1 MKRIDNYILE
11 KLVIDANV
19 KCSCMDKYDEDDIV
33 LLAFYTHKYRDIV
46 KEDDITFNIGKIIKL
61 DKENKKIRLA
71 GYSELDKD
79 FYVTDNIDKV
89 SDNYKYLYRNNY
101 VDEDTKEGQM
111 ETLIIPQDEV
121 LSFLDMVE
129 KEKRLDFGKYITKNN
144 YDVTL
149 IYSNK
154 DDKVINER
162 IDKFKR
168 IFNEKTK

>member
-1 MKRIDNYILE
+1 MKKITDYIIE

-19 KCSCMDKYDEDDIV
+19 KRSCMYKYNEDDIV

-46 KEDDITFNIGKIIKL
+46 KEDDITFNIGKIIKF
-61 DKENKKIRLA
+61 DKENKKIHLA
-71 GYSELDKD
+71 GYSELDKN
-79 FYVTDNIDKV
+79 FYVTDHIDKV

-101 VDEDTKEGQM
+101 AHEDTKEGQI
-111 ETLIIPQDEV
+111 ETLIIPQNEV

-129 KEKRLDFGKYITKNN
+129 KEKRLDFSKYITKNN

-149 IYSNK
+149 IYSNNDYK
-154 DDKVINER
+154 IKEH
-162 IDKFKR
+162 IDKLKR